1 MNNEFKDYYKILGV
15 KPDATENSIRDRAD
29 EEYRIYMNI
38 NPQKAVEKLEARAV
52 LLNHR
57 KEYDEIYKQMISE
70 RDNALNFAD
79 SKESIKNLPKPYH
92 AAYISAI

>member
-38 NPQKAVEKLEARAV
+38 NPQKAAEK
-52 LLNHR
+52 
-57 KEYDEIYKQMISE
+57 
-70 RDNALNFAD
+70 
-79 SKESIKNLPKPYH
+79 
-92 AAYISAI
+92 